1 MLFFPGLIG
10 ADSLKPKG
18 FASSGLWPVGKEK
31 SYLLSLWAIKD
42 THAVQS
48 VAVTQK
54 RLAVNWRQRVN
65 VLKEKPGLPFP
76 LLGHQQEEGLL
87 GHSLYWVH
95 FLQDSSEQLSYLNI
109 SMLEG
114 EDCRNNSVYASFSLE
129 VSFIQF
135 YQKNHTLGPQGSCN
149 LLAYN
154 VKRKK
159 KQTYQTNPYC
169 LGLEVAYP
177 SPPISTFRKK
187 R

>member
-1 MLFFPGLIG
+1 MSGCYTEKACSQLTPKSECSQREAWAAFPFIG
-10 ADSLKPKG
+10 
-18 FASSGLWPVGKEK
+18 SSAGRGSFRPLTVLGT
-31 SYLLSLWAIKD
+31 LS
-42 THAVQS
+42 
-48 VAVTQK
+48 
-54 RLAVNWRQRVN
+54 
-65 VLKEKPGLPFP
+65 
-76 LLGHQQEEGLL
+76 
-87 GHSLYWVH
+87 
-95 FLQDSSEQLSYLNI
+95 QDSSEQLSYLNV

-129 VSFIQF
+129 VNFIQF